1 MTDAFEIKDGELLLK
16 YNGQRLIELKPTD
29 KKVNLKAIV
38 KAEKVKKSEES
49 LPPKKTKG
57 AIKLKKNQRQSKKV
71 TNNLAPRK
79 TSLNLKVWAQEG

>member
-49 LPPKKTKG
+49 LPPKKKG
-57 AIKLKKNQRQSKKV
+57 RHQAKEKSTAKQKGHKQLSAKKDKSK
-71 TNNLAPRK
+71 P
-79 TSLNLKVWAQEG
+79 